1 MRLSSSSSTAFE
13 QCRSGP
19 EPASP
24 VNDYLRVLAL
34 ALLPAAGNFAGGL
47 LSEMVP
53 VSPRTLSLALHAAAG
68 IVIAIIG
75 IELMPEALA
84 TAQPWFSLLAFT
96 LGGLFAVAVSWV
108 IGRMQKRTRSASVKT
123 PSPTDIEAGTEASA
137 ASWAIYFGVA
147 IDLFSDGLMIG
158 AGSTLSLALG
168 LVLALGQIPADIPE
182 GFATIAVFKRQ
193 GLARSKR
200 LWLSASFAIPIF
212 LGATIGFWGVR
223 GAPELVKLSLLAFTA
238 GVLLTVVI
246 EAMMPEAH
254 EEWEG
259 RLGGLFLVGGFA
271 LFAVLS
277 TALE

>member
-1 MRLSSSSSTAFE
+1 MS
-13 QCRSGP
+13 
-19 EPASP
+19 
-24 VNDYLRVLAL
+24 DYLQVLAL

-84 TAQPWFSLLAFT
+84 TPQPWFPLLAFT
-96 LGGLFAVAVSWV
+96 FGGLFAVIVSWV
-108 IGRMQKRTRSASVKT
+108 IDRMQERTRAARGTAQGSADT
-123 PSPTDIEAGTEASA
+123 EAGAEASA

-147 IDLFSDGLMIG
+147 VDLFSDGLMIG
-158 AGSTLSLALG
+158 AGATLSLGLG
-168 LVLALGQIPADIPE
+168 LILALGQIPADVPE
-182 GFATIAVFKRQ
+182 GFATIAVFNRQ
-193 GLARSKR
+193 GLARWKR
-200 LWLSASFAIPIF
+200 LWLSASFAIPIL
-212 LGATIGFWGVR
+212 LGATIGFWAVR